1 MIQFTIKDY
10 HIWAK
15 VGQDIAPPTLPEEI
29 KVWLEDTGIKEYGV
43 EWSRLRDPKASK
55 LHSPENVLETLILF
69 YRDKDAMVFKLRWYE
84 YIAGA

>member
-1 MIQFTIKDY
+1 MIQFTIKDW

-15 VGQDIAPPTLPEEI
+15 KGQDIAPPSLPEE
-29 KVWLEDTGIKEYGV
+29 VRDWLEDTGIVHYGI
-43 EWSRLRDPKASK
+43 EWMRLKDPKASSYK
-55 LHSPENVLETLILF
+55 SPEDILETAILF